1 VTIPAPRSGLLA
13 PLYEGV
19 RYENG
24 RWPLWRWDKNLRY
37 LAKSLLHRPT
47 PWTYE
52 DRDHFAR
59 ARAYMRSGAFLCPG
73 PARPRRV
80 LAGGDLMWIRSGF
93 GDALSPALRARVEA
107 ADLALVNLETPMV
120 PERKVPRFVY
130 ETLHY
135 NSPPAYLDAFRSAR
149 PRVVSLCN
157 NHALDQG
164 WDGLVRTR
172 EVIAGMGLCPLGGVL
187 DSDAVTGVR
196 VGDLSVGVTAVTFG
210 INHLTGAPPA
220 GVPVERFGDEA
231 HLPNWPRMQAQI
243 DAARRVGP
251 DLVVLLAHWGFEYEY
266 FPGALQRA
274 HARRLI
280 ELGVDVIVGSSPH
293 VLQPVEVVS
302 VDGADPACPA
312 SARRGGSPRFALI
325 AWSLGNLATIMPTLP
340 CQVGALLEIDVVRDA
355 RGTPALSALRAV
367 PTVSARRSGARF
379 LDVETRELGELSA
392 RTDDAGALHARALL
406 GALIED
412 PTRVSW

>member
-1 VTIPAPRSGLLA
+1 VTIPAPRSGPLA

-37 LAKSLLHRPT
+37 LAKSLLHRRT
-47 PWTYE
+47 PWTRE

-59 ARAYMRSGAFLCPG
+59 ARAYVEAGAFRRPG
-73 PARPRRV
+73 SAPPRRIV
-80 LAGGDLMWIRSGF
+80 AAGDLMWIRSGF
-93 GDALSPALRARVEA
+93 RDALSPGLRARVEA
-107 ADLALVNLETPMV
+107 ADLGLVNLETPMV
-120 PERKVPRFVY
+120 PERRVPRFVY

-135 NSPPAYLDAFRSAR
+135 NSPPEYLSAWLGPR

-164 WDGLVRTR
+164 RDGLTRSR
-172 EVIAGMGLCPLGGVL
+172 EVIRGMGLCPQGGDL
-187 DSDAVTGVR
+187 AEDAVTGVR
-196 VGDLSVGVTAVTFG
+196 VGDLAVGVTAVTFG
-210 INHLTGAPPA
+210 VNHLTGAPPA
-220 GVPVERFGDEA
+220 GVPVDRFGDEA
-231 HLPNWPRMQAQI
+231 HPPDWPRLEAQI
-243 DAARRVGP
+243 DAARRAGP

-302 VDGADPACPA
+302 IDGADPACPA
-312 SARRGGSPRFALI
+312 QARRGGPPRFGVI

-340 CQVGALLEIDVVRDA
+340 WSA
-355 RGTPALSALRAV
+355 TPAGSRRCRIC
-367 PTVSARRSGARF
+367 ARCPR
-379 LDVETRELGELSA
+379 
-392 RTDDAGALHARALL
+392 
-406 GALIED
+406 
-412 PTRVSW
+412 